1 MKNLERKFS
10 EVLVSIVNSDGTE
23 TMARCLLDTGCTKSM
38 ILKKFTNIKRRNKL
52 SIEDTVIYETYGSTF
67 KSSMTASVGFKMIE
81 FNKHQHQTI
90 EYEFQVDETKYSKQ
104 KQQYDM
110 IIGNDLLW
118 NMGINIL
125 YNEQQIQW
133 NGDSIPLKSV
143 GMLQSK
149 DVCSMLYSIHTD
161 CPLIKE
167 AEDRQNKMLDADYSK
182 VDISKMINNLEI
194 SDTSKSKLFKCL
206 RRFENGLFGGGL
218 GRLKNMKPARIKLKP
233 GAIPYKGRYYNLPK
247 AYETVAK
254 KEIERLVSIGV
265 LKRLPWN
272 DDSPWASP
280 SFGVPKKTG
289 DIRIVTDFRQ
299 LNKWVEIDP
308 FPLPRINESLQKLE
322 KFKSAT
328 ALDLSLGFYTIPL
341 DEESK
346 KLCSTILPWG
356 KYAYERMPM
365 GVSCAPGL
373 FQAVMCE
380 VLQGLDV
387 LIYIDDVLII
397 QRENESEDDHLTKI
411 EEVLER
417 LETAGFKANLRKSF
431 FMQKEVDY
439 LGYRLTDNGIG
450 PQEKKIEAMD
460 RMLAPTTNKQ
470 LKRFLGMINFYRDIW
485 EKRSHILE
493 PLNKLSAVTSK
504 SKNKTKQKAV
514 PFVWEQKHQ
523 DAFIAAKQMIKSEVK
538 LAFPDFTKPFHL
550 YTDASDIQLGA
561 TLVQNGKPLGFYTRK
576 LNSSQLNYTVGEKEL
591 LGIVEGLKTFEGV
604 IRGQD
609 LTIHTDHMNLLYQKL
624 PSQRMMRWRL
634 LLEEF
639 HPKIVHI
646 AGIDNKAAD
655 ALSRLDMTDKASDLI
670 TWEKKNKRLEY
681 INPKQMNMCL
691 FMSESNFQDDGFDND
706 TLSHNDNYLMSM
718 VQQSSFPLDLLSMKE
733 EQLKDNK
740 IISIVSK
747 HIKENNDDTEALYTY
762 KVVEDV
768 ELIHKNNR
776 ILVPESKQQQV
787 LQWYHDILVHPGET
801 RMIETIK
808 LVFTWNGLNKQVKTL
823 IKHCPT
829 CQMCKKAG
837 KKKYGLLPPK
847 DAESI
852 RWNRINV
859 DLWGPKTIKNVNGIT
874 YEIHVMTMVDPVT
887 GWFECTQLYGAPT
900 AYRCQE
906 ILDNVWLSRY
916 PRPKEIGFDN
926 GSEFKAE
933 FRTLCNNMGLK
944 MKPSNAW
951 NPQSNAILE
960 RVHQVLADGLL
971 TFDLEGTPIDEN
983 NEDPFEEYLS
993 AVSYALRSSYHQAH
1007 GHSPAQLIYGRDMF
1021 LPVSVDIDW
1030 DAIKNRKQLKIN
1042 KSNDRENSS
1051 RIPHQYNA
1059 NDLITLKKPGILRK
1073 LSIPRAGPYKVIRQN
1088 NNGSILIEL
1097 SPTETQN
1104 VNIRRVSPYYAM
1116 ETPNDNN

>member
-1 MKNLERKFS
+1 MKNPARKFS
-10 EVLVSIVNSDGTE
+10 EVIVSIVGADGTE
-23 TMARCLLDTGCTKSM
+23 RMARCLLDTGCTKSM
-38 ILKKFTNIKRRNKL
+38 ILKKFTDKKRRNKL
-52 SIEDTVIYETYGSTF
+52 SKEDTVEYETYGGKF
-67 KSSMTASVGFKMIE
+67 KSSMTASVGFKMVE
-81 FNKHQHQTI
+81 FQQHKNQTI
-90 EYEFQVDETKYSKQ
+90 EYLFQVDETSNSN
-104 KQQYDM
+104 QQHYDM

-125 YNEQQIQW
+125 FNEQQLQW
-133 NGDSIPLKSV
+133 NGDSIPLKTN

-149 DVCSMLYSIHTD
+149 DLCSMLYSMHTD
-161 CPLIKE
+161 SPLIKE
-167 AEDRQNKMLDADYSK
+167 AEERQNKMLDANYSK
-182 VDISKMINNLEI
+182 VDINKMVNNLEI
-194 SDTSKSKLFKCL
+194 TNVSKSKLLRVL

-218 GRLKNMKPARIKLKP
+218 GKLTNVKPARIKLKP
-233 GAIPYKGRYYNLPK
+233 GAEPFKGRYYNLPK
-247 AYETVAK
+247 AYEAVAK
-254 KEIERLVSIGV
+254 REIERLVSIGV

-356 KYAYERMPM
+356 KYAYERLPM

-397 QRENESEDDHLTKI
+397 QRENESEDDHLSKI
-411 EEVLER
+411 EEVLRR
-417 LETAGFKANLRKSF
+417 LEKAGFKANLRKSF
-431 FMQKEVDY
+431 FMQQEVDY
-439 LGYRLTDNGIG
+439 LGYRLTSNGIG
-450 PQEKKIEAMD
+450 PQPKKIEAID
-460 RMLAPTTNKQ
+460 RILPPTTNKQ
-470 LKRFLGMINFYRDIW
+470 LRRFLGMINFYRDIW
-485 EKRSHILE
+485 KQRSHILA
-493 PLNKLSAVTSK
+493 PLNELSATTTK
-504 SKNKTKQKAV
+504 IKGKNINKVIK
-514 PFVWEQKHQ
+514 FVWQQKHQ
-523 DAFIAAKQMIKSEVK
+523 DAFMAAKEMIKSEVK

-576 LNSSQLNYTVGEKEL
+576 LNSAQLNYTVGEKEL

-634 LLEEF
+634 LLEEY
-639 HPKIVHI
+639 HPKVMHI
-646 AGIDNKAAD
+646 KGIDNDAAD
-655 ALSRLDMTDKASDLI
+655 ALSRLDMSDKENDLI
-670 TWEKKNKRLEY
+670 TWEIKNKRLEY

-691 FMSESNFQDDGFDND
+691 FMSESNFEDDGFNQDI
-706 TLSHNDNYLMSM
+706 LSKDDNYVMSSKK
-718 VQQSSFPLDLLSMKE
+718 QSSFPLDLLSMKE
-733 EQLKDNK
+733 EQLKDDK
-740 IISIVSK
+740 ITSIISK
-747 HIKENNDDTEALYTY
+747 HIKNNKNKDDTLYTY
-762 KVVEDV
+762 KVVEGV
-768 ELIHKNNR
+768 NLIHKNNR
-776 ILVPESKQQQV
+776 ILVPQLKQQQV
-787 LQWYHDILVHPGET
+787 LDWYHNILVHPGET
-801 RMIETIK
+801 RMINSIRS
-808 LVFTWNGLNKQVKTL
+808 VFTWNGLNTQVKRLVKT
-823 IKHCPT
+823 CVT

-859 DLWGPKTIKNVNGIT
+859 DLWGPKTIRNVNGLI
-874 YEIHVMTMVDPVT
+874 YELHVMTMVDPVT
-887 GWFECTQLYGAPT
+887 GWFECTQLYGPPT

-933 FRTLCNNMGLK
+933 FKDLCINMGLK

-971 TFDLEGTPIDEN
+971 TFDLEGTLIDEDN
-983 NEDPFEEYLS
+983 DDPFEEYLS

-1007 GHSPAQLIYGRDMF
+1007 GYSPAQLIYGRDMF
-1021 LPVSVDIDW
+1021 LPISVDIDW
-1030 DAIKNRKQLKIN
+1030 EAIKNRKQLKIN
-1042 KSNDRENSS
+1042 KSNERENSS
-1051 RIPHQYNA
+1051 RVPHQYNP

-1073 LSIPRAGPYKVIRQN
+1073 LAIPRSGPYKVIRQN
-1088 NNGSILIEL
+1088 NNGSILIEK
-1097 SPTETQN
+1097 SPTDTET
-1104 VNIRRVSPYYAM
+1104 VNIRRVTPYYV
-1116 ETPNDNN
+1116 